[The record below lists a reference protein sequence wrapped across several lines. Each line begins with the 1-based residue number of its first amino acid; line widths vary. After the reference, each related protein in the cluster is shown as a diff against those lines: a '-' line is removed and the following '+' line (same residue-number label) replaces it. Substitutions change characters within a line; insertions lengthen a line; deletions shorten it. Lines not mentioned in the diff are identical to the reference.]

1 LLTHSARQGPS
12 PLEEIPFGGEF
23 PDHPTEFL
31 HGVHEDARLELS
43 AIAALADRLPQ
54 SVVHDIAAQ
63 PLLVPEG
70 GPPKGA
76 LGRPGDVI
84 RNLGEADA
92 WLTLLHVED
101 DPEYA
106 DLMNST
112 LDRLEPGMLGSE
124 GKMRDRAAFIIVS
137 SPNSVTPAHFDIEQ
151 SLLMQVGGSKILSV
165 GRFETEAMRRYE
177 AERYWDGS
185 HGRVES
191 MPEEMLSFSLAP
203 GRGVYIPQLVPHWV
217 HNGPNISI
225 TVTFTYFTNAT
236 MRKNRIE
243 NLNSRLRRFHLS
255 PRPPGQSAPIDAVK
269 TAAIGAF
276 GLARNLRSG
285 IAGAATRGGHRRQS

>member
-12 PLEEIPFGGEF
+12 TLEEIPFGGEF

-31 HGVHEDARLELS
+31 HRVHEDGRLELS
-43 AIAALADRLPQ
+43 AIADLADRLPQ

-84 RNLGEADA
+84 RNLGEADS
-92 WLTLLHVED
+92 WLTLLNVED

-106 DLMNST
+106 DLMNTT

-151 SLLMQVGGSKILSV
+151 SLLMQVSGSKILHV
-165 GRFETEAMRRYE
+165 GRFETDAMRRYE

-191 MPEEMLSFSLAP
+191 MPEELKTFSLAP
-203 GRGVYIPQLVPHWV
+203 GRGVYIPQIVPHWV

-225 TVTFTYFTNAT
+225 TMTLTYFTNTT

-243 NLNSRLRRFHLS
+243 NLNSRLRRFHLT
-255 PRPPGQSAPIDAVK
+255 PRPPGQSPSIDAVK

-276 GLARNLRSG
+276 GLARNLGTG
-285 IAGAATRGGHRRQS
+285 IAGAATRGGHRRQG